1 MRWLYRISQFFH
13 PFREVRNIVEA
24 SDSSVRTQVWTVASE
39 AKNEILH
46 TMVCNQLK
54 SLALTSTNS
63 GISQDTICDHEVVVS
78 LTTYRERIHD
88 VYMTIES
95 IMQGTIKPNRI
106 ILWLAEDEFGGKTLP
121 VVLQNQMKRGLEVR
135 YCEDLRSYK
144 KIIPSLKL
152 FPDACIVTLDDD
164 VMYEPD
170 LLEHLL
176 ASYKAHPD
184 CASSCRT
191 HKIKTDSDG
200 MPLPYMQWDRFQHD
214 SIPSYCN
221 FLTGVGGNLFPP
233 NSLNGQVDDCE
244 TFMKLCP
251 KGDDVWLN
259 AMLILNGVK
268 VAKAFTHNMCGDD
281 FIKNESPYVK
291 PLWAGNKIVEGND
304 PQIKAVWE
312 HFKLYELF
320 R

>member
-1 MRWLYRISQFFH
+1 MRCLYRISKFFH
-13 PFREVRNIVEA
+13 PFREVRNII
-24 SDSSVRTQVWTVASE
+24 VASE
-39 AKNEILH
+39 SSVQTKMCTIAFEAKKDFLH

-63 GISQDTICDHEVVVS
+63 GISQDTICDYEVVVS
-78 LTTYRERIHD
+78 LTTYRERIHE

-95 IMQGTIKPNRI
+95 IMQGTVKPNRI
-106 ILWLAEDEFGGKTLP
+106 ILWLAEEEFGGKTLP
-121 VVLQNQMKRGLEVR
+121 VVLQSQMKRGLEVR
-135 YCEDLRSYK
+135 YCEDLCSYK

-152 FPDACIVTLDDD
+152 CPDACIVTLDDD
-164 VMYEPD
+164 LIYEPD
-170 LLEHLL
+170 LLEHLIV
-176 ASYKAHPD
+176 SYKKYPNCVSA
-184 CASSCRT
+184 CRT
-191 HKIKTDSDG
+191 HKITVDEKG
-200 MPLPYMQWDRFQHD
+200 MPLPYLQWCRFQHTEM
-214 SIPSYCN
+214 PSHCN
-221 FLTGVGGNLFPP
+221 FFTGGGGTLFPP
-233 NSLNGQVDDCE
+233 HSLNEQVLNKE
-244 TFMKLCP
+244 LFMKLSP
-251 KGDDVWLN
+251 HGDDIWLN
-259 AMLILNGVK
+259 AMSVLNGVK